1 MKKLLSLLALV
12 LAACSPA
19 QPADGGADSSANVD
33 SASNAKP
40 TCVAIAERCHDL
52 DGVNAT
58 ATMCHRA
65 VEAPTATESSCV
77 ALQAQCFAACP
88 ETDGGHS
95 HGGDAAATDAHSHD
109 EDAAADA
116 GDSAHAGH

>member
-19 QPADGGADSSANVD
+19 QPADGGADSSANAD
-33 SASNAKP
+33 SASSAKP
-40 TCVAIAERCHDL
+40 TCVAIADRCHDL
-52 DGVNAT
+52 DGVDPT

-65 VEAPTATESSCV
+65 VEAPTATEASCV
-77 ALQAQCFAACP
+77 ALQAQCFAACA
-88 ETDGGHS
+88 TDGGGHS
-95 HGGDAAATDAHSHD
+95 HGGDAAAADAHSHD